1 MAKAGPITARPC
13 AHRAADVDVHA
24 WAKERPPSESGL
36 PKKGYYKSMPCC
48 LKSGLMPA
56 ISNWALPTALL

>member
-36 PKKGYYKSMPCC
+36 PKKDIISPCRVA
-48 LKSGLMPA
+48 S
-56 ISNWALPTALL
+56 SRS